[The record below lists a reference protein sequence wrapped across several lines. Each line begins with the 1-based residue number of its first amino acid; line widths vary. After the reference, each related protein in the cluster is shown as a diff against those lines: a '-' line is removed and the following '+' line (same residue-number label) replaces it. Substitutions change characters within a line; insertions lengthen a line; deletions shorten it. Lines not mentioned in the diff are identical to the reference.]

1 MRSPYNLEIIETCAG
16 CRFCAERLFHGL
28 APASLQAF
36 EAIKSMSFYPK
47 GATLFVEG
55 QSPRGIYVL
64 CAGRAK
70 LTASSNSGKTL
81 IVRLAEPGEVLGLS
95 ATISGELYHLS
106 AETIEP
112 CQADFVRRDDFKAF
126 LRAYPEVCFRVI
138 EMLSSSLHAAS
149 AQIRSF
155 GKVNKAAERLSGLLL
170 RWCDET
176 GEKTQEGLRLKV
188 PFTHQEIAQMI
199 GASRETVSRLLGELK
214 RQQIISIKNTTL
226 LVRDK
231 AALAAKASSSATPAC
246 HASHLLSDDSSRN
259 L

>member
-1 MRSPYNLEIIETCAG
+1 MRSPYNLEITETCAG
-16 CRFCAERLFHGL
+16 CRFCAERLFRGL
-28 APASLQAF
+28 DPASLQSF

-55 QSPRGIYVL
+55 QSPRGVYVL

-70 LTASSNSGKTL
+70 LTASASSGKTL
-81 IVRLAEPGEVLGLS
+81 IMRLAEPGEVLGLS

-112 CQADFVRRDDFKAF
+112 CQADFVRRDDFIAF
-126 LRAYPEVCFRVI
+126 LRAYPEVCFRVV

-155 GKVNKAAERLSGLLL
+155 GKVNKAAERLSGLML

-176 GEKTQEGLRLKV
+176 GEKTEGEIRLKV

-214 RQQIISIKNTTL
+214 RQQIISIKGSIL
-226 LVRDK
+226 LVRDR
-231 AALAAKASSSATPAC
+231 AALAAKAGSAVTPGC
-246 HASHLLSDDSSRN
+246 HAPIFLHGDSSRN